1 MRAGIDVD
9 LQCGRHCPRDA
20 GRPSPRGSA
29 REIAD
34 TDAGGTRVG
43 HDCGAY
49 AELSRAI
56 SEGMLPEHTLR
67 EATSRILALKE
78 SAGACHG
85 RQAGGGVDGAH
96 THNPNPKP
104 NPSEVDG
111 AHTHRLHGGLLNM
124 TLIPRP
130 GVLRAPF
137 EAQSSADS
145 PSRQEGRGSSPSP
158 ARSTRRPLT
167 PSPSPC
173 HPHPV
178 TLTLSPSP
186 RAQARSRSTRQP
198 AAAWQRSRPSAV

>member
-1 MRAGIDVD
+1 MYARVASNRTAAAAIAMRAGIDVD

-96 THNPNPKP
+96 THI
-104 NPSEVDG
+104 
-111 AHTHRLHGGLLNM
+111 TQ
-124 TLIPRP
+124 TL
-130 GVLRAPF
+130 
-137 EAQSSADS
+137 S
-145 PSRQEGRGSSPSP
+145 
-158 ARSTRRPLT
+158 
-167 PSPSPC
+167 
-173 HPHPV
+173 
-178 TLTLSPSP
+178 LTLVKWMGLT
-186 RAQARSRSTRQP
+186 RTDCMAACST
-198 AAAWQRSRPSAV
+198 